1 MILIIDNY
9 DSFTYNL
16 YQEIGSFYPDLKVVR
31 NDQITLAEIEAL
43 GPEALILS
51 PGPGFPAS
59 AGITIEA
66 IRHFAGK
73 IPMLGVCLGL
83 QAIGE
88 AFGGRVVHASEQVH
102 GKSSMIEVDPTSK
115 LFEGLPVKQEVA
127 RYHSL
132 VLDPLSLPETL
143 KVTAKTAKGEI
154 MAAENEALRV
164 YGVQFHP
171 ESVLTPHGKS
181 MLYKFVTKVAGVKAT
196 SQVMQVPVSSEE
208 KSALKRYLLTVAEGE
223 SLSAAEAENAM
234 GCIMDGGAT
243 DAQIAAFMT
252 ALRMKGES
260 VDEITGFARAMI
272 SKAATVKTTLPA
284 VDIVG
289 TGGDLSNTFNIST
302 TTALVVAGAGQPVA
316 KHGNRSVSSRSGS
329 ADVLEQLGV
338 RLNLT
343 PEQALDCLEKTGVT
357 FMFAPAFH
365 GSMRHAAAPRREL
378 GLRSVFN
385 ILGPLSNPAG
395 APYMLLGVYD
405 EKLVEV
411 LANVLVQLGVQGALV
426 VHGSDGLDEVTLT
439 GATTICE
446 IRRGQTRTYK
456 ITPEEVGLTST
467 ELVNLVGGTPEEN
480 ARITLDILNGMQ
492 GPKRDVVLLNAAA
505 ALVASGKVDSFEAG
519 IAAAKASIDSG
530 RALAKLKALAE
541 TTQQYGR

>member
-43 GPEALILS
+43 GPEALVLS

-66 IRHFAGK
+66 IQHFAGK
-73 IPMLGVCLGL
+73 IPILGVCLGL

-102 GKSSMIEVDPTSK
+102 GKSSMIELDTTSK
-115 LFEGLPVKQEVA
+115 LFEGLPAKVEVA

-132 VLDPLSLPETL
+132 VLEASSLPETL
-143 KVTAKTAKGEI
+143 KVTAKTSKGEI
-154 MAAENEALRV
+154 MAAESAALGI

-171 ESVLTPHGKS
+171 ESVLTPQGKA
-181 MLYKFVTKVAGVKAT
+181 MLYKFVTKVAGLRAI
-196 SQVMQVPVSSEE
+196 SQVAQTPVSNEE
-208 KSALKRYLLTVAEGE
+208 KSALKRYLFTVAEGE
-223 SLSAAEAENAM
+223 SLTADEAESAM

-272 SKAATVKTTLPA
+272 SKAATVKTSLPA

-302 TTALVVAGAGQPVA
+302 TTAFVVAGAGQPVA

-343 PEQALDCLEKTGVT
+343 PAQALECLEKTDVT

-365 GSMRHAAAPRREL
+365 GSMRHAATPRREL

-395 APYMLLGVYD
+395 APYMVLGVYD

-411 LANVLVQLGVQGALV
+411 LANVLVQLGVKGALV

-439 GATTICE
+439 GPTTICE
-446 IRRGQTRTYK
+446 IKGGQTRMYK
-456 ITPEEVGLTST
+456 ITPEEVGLSST

-480 ARITLDILNGMQ
+480 ARITLEILGGMQ
-492 GPKRDVVLLNAAA
+492 GPKRDVVLMNAAA
-505 ALVASGKVDSFEAG
+505 ALLASGKVENFKDG
-519 IAAAKASIDSG
+519 VAAARASIDSG
-530 RALAKLKALAE
+530 RALEKLKALAAAS
-541 TTQQYGR
+541 QQFGK